1 MLRLT
6 IWSVRSAEICLLL
19 RADICEEVSE
29 ACWSEDR
36 IVSCV
41 VVNAETCAGARL
53 ATMSRDRAPN

>member
-29 ACWSEDR
+29 ACWSEDK
-36 IVSCV
+36 IASCV
-41 VVNAETCAGARL
+41 VVNAEICAVARL
-53 ATMSRDRAPN
+53 ATISGARAPN